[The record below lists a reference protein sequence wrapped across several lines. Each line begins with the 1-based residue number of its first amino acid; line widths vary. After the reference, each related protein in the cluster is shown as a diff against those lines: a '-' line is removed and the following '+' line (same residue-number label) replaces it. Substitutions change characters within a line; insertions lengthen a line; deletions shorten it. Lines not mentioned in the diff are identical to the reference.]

1 MISVEE
7 LLKPIEG
14 SNPSGTYLRNTP
26 IYDKIRDARREDDN
40 LPQGEWKQER
50 KVADY
55 QLLIREATQL
65 LRHKSKDLQLAAWLT
80 DGLLRTDGFA
90 GLLQGLG
97 LCSGLLDRFWDTVY
111 PEIDD
116 GDLELRAAPLGW
128 LGIALDDP
136 VRRAA
141 LTRDGYNWYQHEQSR
156 LVGYEEQNKEKK
168 QKESRDKKLAEG
180 KLAPEVFDK
189 SVAETPKA
197 YYLELEKNLDS
208 GLKQLALLTTV
219 SDEKFGDS
227 APAFGKLRTSLE
239 DVRNVARRL
248 LQKKRESEPDPVIPE
263 PVAEA
268 AASAS
273 PAPEGGSVGESQT
286 RNTASVPPERYSFT
300 LPLFS
305 ESAARQKLVEA
316 VAASAAA
323 LRRAEP
329 FSPAAYLMIRG
340 LRWGDL
346 RMAAALSDP
355 RMLEAPP
362 TGIRQQIK
370 RLALDEKWHELLD
383 ASESV
388 MAHPCSR
395 AWLDLQR
402 FVVEACV
409 ALGSEY
415 DAIAIAIRSELRCL
429 LRDVPQLL
437 LTTLEDD
444 TPAANDETRR
454 WLREILAEPA
464 QNGPGPVETESIPD
478 EQPSARWHNK
488 FVDSNILAKEALR
501 AGQPDKAIEIMNQE
515 INRQRSSRGR
525 FQRQIQFVE
534 LCVAAGKDAIVQ
546 PLLEDLIAAIDA
558 HKLEDWEDKGAMA
571 AALVTVVRASKRIQ
585 GDAKEKQKFFER
597 ICRLD
602 PVRALDC

>member
-14 SNPSGTYLRNTP
+14 PNPSGTYLRNTP
-26 IYDKIRDARREDDN
+26 DYDEIREARREDDN
-40 LPQGEWKQER
+40 LPQGAWQQER
-50 KVADY
+50 KVADFR
-55 QLLIREATQL
+55 LVIREATEL
-65 LRHKSKDLQLAAWLT
+65 LRNKSKDLQIAAWLT

-90 GLLQGLG
+90 GLLYGLT
-97 LCSGLLDRFWDTVY
+97 LCRGLLEGFWDTVY

-136 VRRAA
+136 VRRSA
-141 LTRDGYNWYQHEQSR
+141 LTRDGYSWYQHEQSR
-156 LVGYEEQNKEKK
+156 LVGTEEENKDKK
-168 QKESRDKKLAEG
+168 KKEARDKKLAEG
-180 KLAPEVFDK
+180 KLAPEIFDK

-208 GLKQLALLTTV
+208 GLKQLALLTTLC
-219 SDEKFGDS
+219 DEKFGDS
-227 APAFGKLRTSLE
+227 APAFGKLRTALE
-239 DVRNVARRL
+239 DVRNVAHRL
-248 LQKKRESEPDPVIPE
+248 LQKKRETEPDPVDPE
-263 PVAEA
+263 PLVEA
-268 AASAS
+268 AESAS
-273 PAPEGGSVGESQT
+273 PAPEGGSGDERQA
-286 RNTASVPPERYSFT
+286 RNSAPIPPERNSFT
-300 LPLFS
+300 LPLSS

-329 FSPAAYLMIRG
+329 FSPAPYLMIRG

-362 TGIRQQIK
+362 TGTRQQIK
-370 RLALDEKWHELLD
+370 RLALDEKWQELLD
-383 ASESV
+383 VSESA
-388 MAHPCSR
+388 MAHPSSR

-409 ALGSEY
+409 ALGSDY

-437 LTTLEDD
+437 QTTLEDD
-444 TPAANDETRR
+444 TPAANDETKR
-454 WLREILAEPA
+454 WLREILAEPTP
-464 QNGPGPVETESIPD
+464 NGSGPLETEAAPD
-478 EQPSARWHNK
+478 EQVSPRWSRR

-515 INRQRSSRGR
+515 INRQRSTRGR

-558 HKLEDWEDKGAMA
+558 HKLEDWEDKAAMA